1 MISKKDFLKTKD
13 KKHKTWKIDEFT
25 KVLYEKKEY
34 KQKEKVQTCRSYF

>member
-25 KVLYEKKEY
+25 KVLYEKK
-34 KQKEKVQTCRSYF
+34 RI